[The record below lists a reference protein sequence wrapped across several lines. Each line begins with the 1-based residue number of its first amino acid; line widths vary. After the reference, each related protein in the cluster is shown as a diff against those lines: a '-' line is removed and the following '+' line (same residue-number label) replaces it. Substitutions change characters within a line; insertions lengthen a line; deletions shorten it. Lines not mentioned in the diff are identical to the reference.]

1 MYAQILL
8 MMDSALGET
17 LELELKSDSSDL
29 AVAGRIGNGAF
40 AQLGQFPWHAR
51 LAMDF
56 YYFCGGALIA
66 KQWILTSA
74 FCVAK

>member
-1 MYAQILL
+1 

-17 LELELKSDSSDL
+17 LEHELNVDFPEKSDSSDL
-29 AVAGRIGNGAF
+29 AIAGRIGNGAS

-56 YYFCGGALIA
+56 YFFCGGALIA